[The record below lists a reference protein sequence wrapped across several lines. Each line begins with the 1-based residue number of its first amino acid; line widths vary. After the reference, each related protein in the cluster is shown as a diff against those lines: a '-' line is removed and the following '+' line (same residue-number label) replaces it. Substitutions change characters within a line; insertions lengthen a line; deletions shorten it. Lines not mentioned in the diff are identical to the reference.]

1 MKKVIPLLLV
11 VILLALWVLP
21 VTTLALEEGASPRF
35 DYISRV
41 STNVSINKNTGIA
54 TCTATCWAPTAA
66 SVKLVCRLQQ
76 YKNGTWTTIKTW
88 SDTSTH
94 QGSIAQQRAVYSGY
108 TYRTYTSCYAYNAA
122 GTLIETASLYSSQVT
137 Y

>member
-76 YKNGTWTTIKTW
+76 YKNGTWSTVKTW
-88 SDTSTH
+88 SDTGT
-94 QGSIAQQRAVYSGY
+94 QQAGLAKQRAVYSGY